1 MNMMLRK
8 LGMALYDIEAAYH
21 DKDNDE
27 LKHNIETA
35 MSAYNDLKEDMKARN
50 TFGLVELDDVY
61 AFLKEMR
68 DENMDELNVAM
79 VGKEVAEK
87 KWYYTENIIE
97 SMENWFVPVR

>member
-1 MNMMLRK
+1 MNMILRK

-21 DKDNDE
+21 GKDNNE
-27 LKHNIETA
+27 LKRSIETA
-35 MSAYNDLKEDMKARN
+35 MGAYNDLKEDMKARN
-50 TFGLVELDDVY
+50 TSGLVELDDVY

-68 DENMDELNVAM
+68 DENMDELNIAM
-79 VGKEVAEK
+79 VGKDVAEK